1 MLTRLKLKRGE
12 GHLTRERDNP
22 QSRKAGEPSPPP
34 SFSPSRV
41 SAEVSKMSEHEGE
54 IPTEIDPRE
63 EERVFR
69 KAFLD
74 LTEMVRIL
82 YQEEMRNWLEKGPN
96 IHMKERALQEVRRMM
111 IIPRNDMEVMVIHHP
126 HLHLL
131 PLHPRPL
138 LFISIDPLEKVLF

>member
-1 MLTRLKLKRGE
+1 
-12 GHLTRERDNP
+12 
-22 QSRKAGEPSPPP
+22 
-34 SFSPSRV
+34 
-41 SAEVSKMSEHEGE
+41 MSEHGGE
-54 IPTEIDPRE
+54 IRIDTDPRE

-82 YQEEMRNWLEKGPN
+82 YQERNEKLVGEGSKHP
-96 IHMKERALQEVRRMM
+96 HEGEALQEVIRMM
-111 IIPRNDMEVMVIHHP
+111 IIPRKDMEEMVIHHP

-131 PLHPRPL
+131 PLHPRLL